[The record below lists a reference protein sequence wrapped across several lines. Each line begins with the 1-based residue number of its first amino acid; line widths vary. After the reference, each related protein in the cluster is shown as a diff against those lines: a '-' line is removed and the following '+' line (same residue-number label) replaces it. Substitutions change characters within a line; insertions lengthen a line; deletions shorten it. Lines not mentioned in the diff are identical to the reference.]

1 MPSADASAQNS
12 TTSSNNDTVA
22 INFGSLNPTLKL
34 DLESEQARRLRDADL
49 AELDRTGM
57 AGRGQRPAAPAG
69 DASGADMPVGS
80 TAADNASGNGPARGS
95 ASTAGAT
102 KGSASGNGTR
112 TKAPARSR
120 AATAHSAAEELRS
133 TPAGRAIG
141 SYLQHMAVERGLAV
155 NTLDAYRRDL
165 LRYARFLST
174 RGVEDISRITR
185 HDVTAFAQ
193 SISEGSDGASALSVR
208 SAARTIVAVR
218 GLHRFWALEG
228 MTAAD
233 PASDVH
239 PPMPGKRLPKA
250 ISVNEVTRIL
260 EAVPLDT
267 PSGLR
272 DRALLEF
279 LYSTGA
285 RISEAVGLDVDDLS
299 LERIPAKGPDVVRL
313 FGKGSKERLVPLGSY
328 AARALDDYLV
338 RGRPAASAKGKGTP
352 ALFLNARGGRLSR
365 QSAWTILKN
374 AAEKANIG
382 RDVSPH
388 TLRHSFATHLLEGGA
403 DVRVV
408 QELLGH
414 ASVTTTQV
422 YTLVT
427 AETLR
432 EVYAAAH
439 PRAL

>member
-1 MPSADASAQNS
+1 MAKGPSA
-12 TTSSNNDTVA
+12 
-22 INFGSLNPTLKL
+22 
-34 DLESEQARRLRDADL
+34 AD
-49 AELDRTGM
+49 
-57 AGRGQRPAAPAG
+57 
-69 DASGADMPVGS
+69 
-80 TAADNASGNGPARGS
+80 
-95 ASTAGAT
+95 
-102 KGSASGNGTR
+102 
-112 TKAPARSR
+112 
-120 AATAHSAAEELRS
+120 ELRS
-133 TPAGRAIG
+133 TAVGRAIG
-141 SYLQHMAVERGLAV
+141 GYLQHMAVERGLAV

-165 LRYARFLST
+165 LRYARFLAS
-174 RGVEDISRITR
+174 RGADDVARITR

-193 SISEGSDGASALSVR
+193 SIVEGSDGASPLSVR
-208 SAARTIVAVR
+208 SAARTVVAVR
-218 GLHRFWALEG
+218 GLHKFWALEG
-228 MTAAD
+228 LTTAD
-233 PASDVH
+233 PAADVH
-239 PPMPGKRLPKA
+239 PPLPGKRLPKA

-260 EAVPLDT
+260 DAISTET
-267 PSGLR
+267 PTGLR
-272 DRALLEF
+272 DKALLEF

-285 RISEAVGLDVDDLS
+285 RISEAVGLDIDDLS
-299 LERIPAKGPDVVRL
+299 LERIPANGPDVVRL

-328 AARALDDYLV
+328 AARALDEYLV
-338 RGRPAASAKGKGTP
+338 RGRPAASVKGKGTP

-374 AAEKANIG
+374 AAEKAQIG